1 MRLSAIATPLC
12 WIACSLGSLAAQ
24 AEPLMAVQAHDAKGQ
39 AFDMHKLDGKVSLL
53 YYWSTGCAVCR
64 DSLPELRANA
74 LGWRSKPFLLVTL
87 NVDKQERDW
96 AAYEQI
102 ASQTLRNPPPGLL
115 SLRSEG
121 APPPR
126 LPLMLV
132 VDARGEVK
140 ARYEGRVA
148 AEAWDAVAGLL
159 P

>member
-1 MRLSAIATPLC
+1 MRLSAIVKPLC
-12 WIACSLGSLAAQ
+12 WIALSLATLAAQ
-24 AEPLMAVQAHDAKGQ
+24 SESLSPLQAHDAKGQ
-39 AFDMHKLDGKVSLL
+39 PFDMHKLDGKVSLL
-53 YYWSTGCAVCR
+53 YYWSTACAVCR

-74 LGWRSKPFLLVTL
+74 LGWKSKPFMLVTL

-115 SLRSEG
+115 SLRAEG
-121 APPPR
+121 AVPPR